1 MAQRTAEIGVRM
13 ALGAS
18 TADVLKSVLSRGALL
33 AGVGLAIGIAIAL
46 VAVRLLDNFM
56 YQTNIH
62 DPMMFVIATALLT
75 AAALAASYLPARRAT
90 KVDPV
95 QALRAD

>member
-1 MAQRTAEIGVRM
+1 M

-18 TADVLKSVLSRGALL
+18 TADVLRSVLARGAML
-33 AGVGLAIGIAIAL
+33 AGAGLAIGIAIAL

-56 YQTNIH
+56 YQTDVH
-62 DPMMFVIATALLT
+62 DPMMFVIAIMLLT

-90 KVDPV
+90 KIDPV
-95 QALRAD
+95 EALRVD